1 METYFWNIA
10 NNNNN
15 NNNYI
20 YRALNTGVSKRTGGL
35 SNSVSFIYTYAY
47 SYNNTIKS
55 IYQSTDIHCSLQNEI
70 KLNSEWVSVGKQI
83 KGRFVISL
91 A

>member
-1 METYFWNIA
+1 MILTLSFNN

-70 KLNSEWVSVGKQI
+70 KLNSE
-83 KGRFVISL
+83 
-91 A
+91 